1 MVELEMKE
9 WIRSGNK
16 ENGTNKTEC
25 PYCHIVFKQTVNSK
39 WCPGCD
45 QAVLLTKGMPYQ
57 NYIPIS
63 PFDRDQLKYRKQI
76 LTYIRERTDIFEK
89 DPNFI

>member
-16 ENGTNKTEC
+16 ENGTNTTQC
-25 PYCHIVFKQTVNSK
+25 PYCHMIFKQTVNSK
-39 WCPGCD
+39 WCPACD

-57 NYIPIS
+57 NYIPVGLY
-63 PFDRDQLKYRKQI
+63 DRNRLKYRKQI
-76 LTYIRERTDIFEK
+76 LTYIRERPDICEK
-89 DPNFI
+89 DPNFV